1 MAENLPLRPEEVVKE
16 TDIVFDC
23 PFCGKSLAIDYKG
36 AGLTIKCTD
45 CRKMVEVPIPDGM
58 EIEDLD
64 RTPDEQEL
72 NILHL
77 RKALGHAEARIE
89 SLERELEH
97 TKDRKRKLQDYRMDA
112 EQKLAAINEKLEV
125 IERAAER
132 ITDSVKDLR
141 KASVSRE
148 I

>member
-1 MAENLPLRPEEVVKE
+1 MTENLTLRPEEVVKE

-23 PFCGKSLAIDYKG
+23 PFCGKSLAIDFKG

-45 CRKMVEVPIPDGM
+45 CAKMVEVPIPEGM
-58 EIEDLD
+58 EIDDLD

-89 SLERELEH
+89 ALERELEH
-97 TKDRKRKLQDYRMDA
+97 TRRRKRRLQDYRMEA
-112 EQKLAAINEKLEV
+112 EQKLAAINEKLEI

-132 ITDSVKDLR
+132 ITDL
-141 KASVSRE
+141 VSDVHSAA
-148 I
+148 ISHKV